1 MHIER
6 KLHVA
11 SLGESS
17 LDKDIYVDQFV
28 WDENET
34 IDVNDAVSYL
44 TPITQNFS
52 YAYILIVLL
61 RSYPIDWKIKNVSVL
76 RNIQNK
82 YSIPLRS
89 FAENIVDTG
98 NCATILACGCAR
110 TEKRLIDLLLRES
123 LTTRLFLSNQ
133 EYDAEELLELLSNN
147 VKKLPMLSGNMINA
161 FCNKDGVLVSSD
173 SWIGESAISV
183 FYSSDTLYI

>member
-61 RSYPIDWKIKNVSVL
+61 RSYPIDWKIKNV
-76 RNIQNK
+76 
-82 YSIPLRS
+82 
-89 FAENIVDTG
+89 
-98 NCATILACGCAR
+98 
-110 TEKRLIDLLLRES
+110 
-123 LTTRLFLSNQ
+123 
-133 EYDAEELLELLSNN
+133 
-147 VKKLPMLSGNMINA
+147 
-161 FCNKDGVLVSSD
+161 GVLTELRILVTS
-173 SWIGESAISV
+173 
-183 FYSSDTLYI
+183 L